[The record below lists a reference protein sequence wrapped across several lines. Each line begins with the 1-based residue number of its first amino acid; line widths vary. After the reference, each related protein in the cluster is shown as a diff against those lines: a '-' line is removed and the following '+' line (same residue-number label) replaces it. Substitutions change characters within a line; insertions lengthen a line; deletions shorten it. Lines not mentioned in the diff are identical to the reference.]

1 LTFTQQSGNPVSFIG
16 TDSNDTLV
24 LTAGQPYSG
33 VINPSGT
40 YEGGAAWVQAEGG
53 NDIVTTN
60 GNVAGVTVYGGA
72 GDDEVDANGNG
83 QEGQFTNGQVFLD
96 AGDDTFTYFNLVTS
110 GVNGGNGDDSIS
122 AGSFATS
129 TSSSINGNAGS
140 DTITIFGRAG
150 DTGIYGG
157 QDADTINVS
166 TTAFFT
172 SSVINGNK
180 GADLINILQTG
191 GASSWNGTE
200 IRGGGDSDTINLI
213 AGNADL
219 GGVYGD
225 LGQDQIV
232 ATVLGAATGAGTA
245 SSPFSQAFAS
255 AYAGDISAFGGDGN
269 DSIVGGAGFD
279 TLDGGLNADV
289 LNGAAGDD
297 TLIGGDGTYSDTFV
311 FGNGTAAYSFDGQSA
326 TGATATFAGAGA
338 TVISAQMASIDGLI
352 GSDLVTD
359 YDLADDNIRVS
370 NATFGGDLTVVNGS
384 YTGNFGVATAGGVVT
399 FSHGSNGNGNGADV
413 ASNSAFIYNQV
424 TGDLYFAATA
434 TADFSDINTIG
445 ELTAA
450 NSHLVATL
458 DTTPSIHEY
467 I

>member
-1 LTFTQQSGNPVSFIG
+1 LTFTQKSGNPVSFIG

-24 LTAGQPYSG
+24 LTSGQPYSG
-33 VINPSGT
+33 VTNPSGT

-72 GDDEVDANGNG
+72 GDDEVSANGNG
-83 QEGQFTNGQVFLD
+83 SEGQFTNGQVFLD
-96 AGDDTFTYFNLVTS
+96 DGDDIFTYFNLVTS
-110 GVNGGNGDDSIS
+110 GVNGGDGDDTIS

-140 DTITIFGRAG
+140 DTINLFDGRAG

-157 QDADTINVS
+157 QDVDFINVS

-180 GADLINILQTG
+180 GADRINIFQTG

-225 LGQDQIV
+225 LGQDRII
-232 ATVLGAATGAGTA
+232 GTNGEDV
-245 SSPFSQAFAS
+245 
-255 AYAGDISAFGGDGN
+255 YAGNISAFGGEGN
-269 DSIVGGAGFD
+269 DSITGGSGD
-279 TLDGGLNADV
+279 DELDGGLNADV
-289 LNGAAGDD
+289 LNGAAGND

-311 FGNGTAAYSFDGQSA
+311 FGNGAVAPAFLTSA
-326 TGATATFAGAGA
+326 TGASGTYAGVAATTVTTALAD
-338 TVISAQMASIDGLI
+338 IDALI
-352 GSDLVTD
+352 GTDLVTD

-370 NATFGGDLTVVNGS
+370 SATFGGLATVNGA
-384 YTGNFGVATAGGVVT
+384 YTGTFGVSSDGNSVT
-399 FSHGSNGNGNGADV
+399 WFNQAA
-413 ASNSAFIYNQV
+413 ASNTAFIYNQV
-424 TGDLYFAATA
+424 TGDFYFAVTYSGAA
-434 TADFSDINTIG
+434 FSDINSISK
-445 ELTAA
+445 L
-450 NSHLVATL
+450 NSSNSQLVATL
-458 DTTPSIHEY
+458 DTTPSINGSNYQQE
-467 I
+467 IFVIA